1 MVCKKEREM
10 ENPETVYKSGM
21 NTKLKII
28 FQYYNDWYNSSG
40 LGAYNMRNLCHGRQ
54 NMLI

>member
-1 MVCKKEREM
+1 MVCKKQREM